1 MHRACATRQSAG
13 ETGRR
18 GGLARSVFTSKVLCV
33 NHEGADAAIGRN
45 ALRQWEVT
53 GLARGAVILP
63 PVNPVINQRHPCGFL
78 CDTDH
83 AVRAGAGEQAVNLIN
98 GLDFDFTVGVDLIL
112 ALNSPERELLAVGVL
127 ADDGIGAGGGCAKL
141 FAGFHELALRGLRS
155 CEVIELYAEG
165 LVALQQIEPAGEQL
179 GFGVVAVI
187 CAMPPR
193 YEHIVN
199 VLRRDAG
206 CVEAVVDGGT
216 GSTSQL
222 GGFQAVCDFKGG
234 GNFLQRFLGRGMVY
248 EFHCHV
254 GYSSSFIKKENSPFS
269 SGPRA

>member
-1 MHRACATRQSAG
+1 MDAERNVADGDASVVCTALAPLGNLRVVAPSEVQRG

-112 ALNSPERELLAVGVL
+112 ALNSPERELLAVPL
-127 ADDGIGAGGGCAKL
+127 
-141 FAGFHELALRGLRS
+141 
-155 CEVIELYAEG
+155 
-165 LVALQQIEPAGEQL
+165 
-179 GFGVVAVI
+179 
-187 CAMPPR
+187 
-193 YEHIVN
+193 
-199 VLRRDAG
+199 
-206 CVEAVVDGGT
+206 
-216 GSTSQL
+216 
-222 GGFQAVCDFKGG
+222 
-234 GNFLQRFLGRGMVY
+234 
-248 EFHCHV
+248 
-254 GYSSSFIKKENSPFS
+254 
-269 SGPRA
+269 